1 MSSTAFAF
9 VAATVLMFVFKQ
21 TRWMGIV
28 AAFVLLAINPAL
40 FTGLLLAAGGGLL
53 LARRRAG
60 RGPPRLP
67 RRR

>member
-1 MSSTAFAF
+1 MSSVAFAF

-40 FTGLLLAAGGGLL
+40 FTGLLLAAGGGYYLF
-53 LARRRAG
+53 RRRRPKGA
-60 RGPPRLP
+60 PAS
-67 RRR
+67 RR

>member
-40 FTGLLLAAGGGLL
+40 FTGLLLAAGGGYYLF
-53 LARRRAG
+53 RRRRPKGA
-60 RGPPRLP
+60 PAS
-67 RRR
+67 RR